1 MAHYNRLS
9 EVVYDEKLTCW
20 RFRVKTLRIPFLFLY
35 YRQTKMEMTIYD
47 VYGDRL
53 TSTSDMQVHIIDPLN
68 NRLYFDFKSIYE
80 IPHIRNKDI
89 NYPIDIMGVVFN
101 TEAHFDNP

>member
-1 MAHYNRLS
+1 MAHNNRLS

-35 YRQTKMEMTIYD
+35 YRQWTILEVDHAYS
-47 VYGDRL
+47 GFNGAKSPFRL

-89 NYPIDIMGVVFN
+89 NYPIGTN
-101 TEAHFDNP
+101 SNY

>member
-9 EVVYDEKLTCW
+9 EVVYDEKLTGPYSVYVLADE
-20 RFRVKTLRIPFLFLY
+20 R
-35 YRQTKMEMTIYD
+35 TKMEMTIYD

-89 NYPIDIMGVVFN
+89 NYPIDIMGVFFN
-101 TEAHFDNP
+101 T